1 MILKKDLVVLI
12 YLWASIL
19 SLAFD
24 NVSTEEIE
32 KRNNRVSTNGHIVFH
47 LSFCLFIV
55 YSFYFLSL
63 LIFTVFVS
71 EGSEGYSIIIF
82 CFCYSN

>member
-12 YLWASIL
+12 YLWGSIL

-24 NVSTEEIE
+24 NVNTDEIE

-55 YSFYFLSL
+55 Y
-63 LIFTVFVS
+63 
-71 EGSEGYSIIIF
+71 
-82 CFCYSN
+82 